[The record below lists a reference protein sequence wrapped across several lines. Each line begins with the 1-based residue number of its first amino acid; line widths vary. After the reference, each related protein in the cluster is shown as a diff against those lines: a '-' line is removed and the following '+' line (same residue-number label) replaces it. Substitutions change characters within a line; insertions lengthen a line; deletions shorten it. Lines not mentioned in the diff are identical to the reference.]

1 MKMKHSKYYQW
12 FNDKN
17 DLDKVGLYRRIK
29 DFISSKYKKPLIF
42 DVGCGQGFVSNY
54 LNAVGFDINEYAISL
69 AKKRYPKRNFF
80 QIGSNNIN
88 LKKMNLEKSNVVI
101 CLNLIEH
108 LKDDYRIKFMKNI
121 IPKIIKKNGYIIF
134 SLHKQYNI
142 FNLFNMLLQR
152 GSFFD
157 PTHIHNWTE
166 KQFKLEVSKYFKIIN
181 VFDVASYTKLIP
193 VTKYLK
199 TETLII
205 AKLKNE

>member
-1 MKMKHSKYYQW
+1 MKIKHSKYYQW

-17 DLDKVGLYRRIK
+17 DLDKVGLYRSIK
-29 DFISSKYKKPLIF
+29 DFIYSKYKKPLIF

-69 AKKRYPKRNFF
+69 AKKRYPGKRFF
-80 QIGSNNIN
+80 KIGSNNIILKRMN
-88 LKKMNLEKSNVVI
+88 LKKSDVVI

-121 IPKIIKKNGYIIF
+121 IPKIVTENGYVIF

-142 FNLFNMLLQR
+142 FNLANMLLQR

-166 KQFKLEVSKYFKIIN
+166 NQFKSEVARYFEIIKVMN
-181 VFDVASYTKLIP
+181 VASYTKLIP
-193 VTKYLK
+193 ITKYLK

-205 AKLKNE
+205 TKLKK